1 MRQHATAHRMVHMV
15 AGAVAVIGMLGI
27 TGAVAAQAA
36 PYTAGAEITR
46 LPAKAILTVSKPTA
60 QFVVVKIPVPVGAV
74 CATDLKARTIGQPKS
89 LAVSSAPDCSVA
101 GFAKWTVRA
110 NRLTVNRNA
119 VVEFSIMHFGTSHA
133 LSTLQVKVNP
143 AAILATPSAAPSPTS

>member
-1 MRQHATAHRMVHMV
+1 MREHTTVHRIVAIV
-15 AGAVAVIGMLGI
+15 AGAVAVVGMLGI

-36 PYTAGAEITR
+36 PYTTGAEITR
-46 LPAKAILTVSKPTA
+46 LPAKAILTLSKPTA
-60 QFVVVKIPVPVGAV
+60 EFVVVKIPVPVGAV
-74 CATDLKARTIGQPKS
+74 CAADLKARTIEQPKS
-89 LAVSSAPDCSVA
+89 LAVASAPDCSVA

-119 VVEFSIMHFGTSHA
+119 VVEFSVMHFGTSHA

-143 AAILATPSAAPSPTS
+143 GAILATPSAVPSPTS